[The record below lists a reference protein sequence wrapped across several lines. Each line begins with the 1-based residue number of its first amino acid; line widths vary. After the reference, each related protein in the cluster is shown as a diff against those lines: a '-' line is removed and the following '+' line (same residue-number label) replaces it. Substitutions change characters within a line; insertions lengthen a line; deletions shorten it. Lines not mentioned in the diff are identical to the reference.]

1 MSAPQ
6 SQGRHT
12 RPATRPGRA
21 VDIARSAKRQD
32 QAESIDRRHHT
43 LPPQSEQG
51 RVGST
56 PRSSAAEAPVAE
68 ALVIVPPPSGSGDV
82 GGTVG
87 TGLSSPLSQP
97 LSRCLSRRKA
107 SLRNAILRTV
117 SLSVPATVPAT
128 VVSKLDCLA
137 VPFHGSGT
145 DSGTVWFRY
154 EFARGWIAHSGS
166 PPCLPLQAV
175 HRGLGEARF
184 PRYVTHGHSL
194 RRQHCNSRPIRIG
207 QIAHR
212 PTAGAERCLEGLGIV
227 TVKGPIFLEMNFESR
242 ALSAW

>member
-1 MSAPQ
+1 M
-6 SQGRHT
+6 
-12 RPATRPGRA
+12 
-21 VDIARSAKRQD
+21 
-32 QAESIDRRHHT
+32 
-43 LPPQSEQG
+43 PPQSEQG

-68 ALVIVPPPSGSGDV
+68 ALATVAPPSRSGDV
-82 GGTVG
+82 GGTDG

-107 SLRNAILRTV
+107 SLRNPFLRTV
-117 SLSVPATVPAT
+117 SLPVPATVPAT
-128 VVSKLDCLA
+128 VVSKLDCHA

-145 DSGTVWFRY
+145 AGQSGFDTNSRVAGLPIQ
-154 EFARGWIAHSGS
+154 EA
-166 PPCLPLQAV
+166 PPGLPLQAV
-175 HRGLGEARF
+175 HRALGEAPL
-184 PRYVTHGHSL
+184 PRYVTHGHSF

-242 ALSAW
+242 ALVGLVILRPAKCDYAI